1 MKYRHLRVIAM
12 DESSG
17 VRNLQ
22 SHGKHVFVDYVNFQP
37 QHDWHDGQ
45 WILKI
50 LQNALNRCG
59 IREVHAH
66 VEIFDG
72 EVSPPG
78 FAAVVLI
85 DESHVSAHCYLDRG
99 WLAIDAFTC
108 GDNDPDKIVDIIH
121 DSLISTSPNVKQ
133 MRRDSVK
140 RFLHD
145 NQEDN

>member
-72 EVSPPG
+72 
-78 FAAVVLI
+78 
-85 DESHVSAHCYLDRG
+85 
-99 WLAIDAFTC
+99 
-108 GDNDPDKIVDIIH
+108 
-121 DSLISTSPNVKQ
+121 
-133 MRRDSVK
+133 
-140 RFLHD
+140 
-145 NQEDN
+145 